1 MFRHALLLTLV
12 SAGLPV
18 LPAAEDAKPEL
29 VSRTGGKGAQNQWA
43 SVAEM
48 QKAAEAGNPAACY
61 HLGEMHL
68 AGDEVPVDV
77 ARAVVLLEK
86 AAEAGHSKAAFRL
99 GKLHADGEVVPQN
112 LPYAFQRYQAAA
124 RAGEAEAQYN
134 LGAMYASGRGVKR
147 DYVQGLAWLI
157 VAAKNGA
164 DPEGEAQL
172 RAHLLKLR
180 RTEMI
185 AAAEERAGVIKNE
198 LQAPA
203 GSASSGAP
211 ENTDRGRTAERPAP
225 APAPKTAPGAKTGP
239 TTTGMAPGRIPL
251 PVPQP
256 APVLL
261 PPPPRAQ
268 PAAPVE
274 SGPAVNLVSP
284 LGRPIRW
291 EHFSALERAADKGQA
306 EALSDLAQVLIAG
319 KLVPADPERAVLLLE
334 RAVAAGSPDGAYQ
347 LAEVIVKG
355 VHHPKD
361 EAKAFALYRQAAF
374 GGSPV
379 AMFNVAAFLS
389 QGAGVKRDYTE
400 ALAWILLAKKRG
412 VERADV
418 EGRLRAHLQKSAPAQ
433 IAAAETRAQR
443 LDAEI
448 ATSRK

>member
-1 MFRHALLLTLV
+1 
-12 SAGLPV
+12 
-18 LPAAEDAKPEL
+18 
-29 VSRTGGKGAQNQWA
+29 
-43 SVAEM
+43 
-48 QKAAEAGNPAACY
+48 
-61 HLGEMHL
+61 
-68 AGDEVPVDV
+68 
-77 ARAVVLLEK
+77 
-86 AAEAGHSKAAFRL
+86 
-99 GKLHADGEVVPQN
+99 
-112 LPYAFQRYQAAA
+112 
-124 RAGEAEAQYN
+124 
-134 LGAMYASGRGVKR
+134 MYASGRGVKR

-185 AAAEERAGVIKNE
+185 TAAEERANVIKNE
-198 LQAPA
+198 LQTTAGPASA
-203 GSASSGAP
+203 GS
-211 ENTDRGRTAERPAP
+211 PADTVRAHTP
-225 APAPKTAPGAKTGP
+225 GSPVAAAAPKTGPGMKTRPSADGVV
-239 TTTGMAPGRIPL
+239 PGKIPL
-251 PVPQP
+251 PVPQV

-268 PAAPVE
+268 SATPVE
-274 SGPAVNLVSP
+274 SGPAVNMLSP

-291 EHFSALERAADKGQA
+291 EHFSALERAADKGQP

-334 RAVAAGSPDGAYQ
+334 RAVAAGSADGAYQ
-347 LAEVIVKG
+347 LAEVIVTG

-433 IAAAETRAQR
+433 IVAAETRAQQ
-443 LDAEI
+443 LEAEI
-448 ATSRK
+448 AALRK